1 MFVSMTPR
9 LRPIVLLAVMLLGAT
24 SCGSGKADLPAE
36 SAGYQGSI
44 DGFDLNA
51 YKGRVVILNFWAT
64 WCTPCRVEIPDL
76 IKLRKNF
83 ADKDLAIIGI
93 SVDARGEVDKLDALL
108 QQFVSR
114 YGINYPVYLDAQQKL
129 AAGYDPDSEYMRF
142 VPTTVVIDQQGKI
155 FDTHF
160 GVPRNAKGKVDPYGV
175 LGGQVQNLLD
185 GA

>member
-1 MFVSMTPR
+1 MTSR
-9 LRPIVLLAVMLLGAT
+9 LRPIVLLAALLLAT
-24 SCGSGKADLPAE
+24 ISCGSRTAELPAD
-36 SAGYQGSI
+36 APGFQGSI

-83 ADKDLAIIGI
+83 SEKDLAIIGV
-93 SVDARGEVDKLDALL
+93 SVDARGEADKLDALL

-114 YGINYPVYLDAQQKL
+114 YGINYPVYLDSQQKL

-142 VPTTVVIDQQGKI
+142 VPTTVVIDQRGKI

-160 GVPRNAKGKVDPYGV
+160 GVPRNAQGKVDPYGV